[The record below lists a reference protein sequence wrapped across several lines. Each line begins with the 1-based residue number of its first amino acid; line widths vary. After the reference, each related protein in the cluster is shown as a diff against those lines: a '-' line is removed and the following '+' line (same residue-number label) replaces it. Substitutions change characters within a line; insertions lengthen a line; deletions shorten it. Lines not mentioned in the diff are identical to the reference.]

1 MIYHLQEVQFRR
13 KQGDSAF
20 ELNVQHLE
28 MGRGEFNFVV
38 GESGCGKSTLLDGLG
53 LLLKPHGAERFDFSP
68 TSSGANINVNRL
80 SERGILRLR
89 RSHIG
94 QVLQSGGL
102 IPSFTVGENVLLS
115 AQIAK
120 AKISRAW
127 HMEVLERLDL
137 AGTLSR
143 RPAQLS
149 GGQRQRV
156 AIARAV
162 LHRPSLIL
170 ADEPTA
176 AVDQPRAVEICEI
189 FRGLTKESGCTVIMV
204 THNQELA
211 AHFAD
216 RTLFLGPPMREGPIS
231 RAQVSW
237 GYESIQA

>member
-1 MIYHLQEVQFRR
+1 MIYHLQGVHFRR

-20 ELNVQHLE
+20 ELAVRNLE
-28 MGRGEFNFVV
+28 IGEGEFNFVV

-53 LLLKPHGAERFDFSP
+53 LLLKPYGAETFDFAP
-68 TSSGANINVNRL
+68 ASSSTGINIKGLNDR
-80 SERGILRLR
+80 RILHLR
-89 RSHIG
+89 RTHIG

-102 IPSFTVGENVLLS
+102 IPSLTVGENVLLS

-120 AKISRAW
+120 VKISRTW
-127 HMEVLERLDL
+127 HSEVLERLDL
-137 AGTLSR
+137 SGTLNR

-189 FRGLTKESGCTVIMV
+189 FRSLTKESGCTVIMV

-211 AHFAD
+211 TRFAD
-216 RTLFLGPPMREGPIS
+216 RTLSLGPPKREGTLS
-231 RAQVSW
+231 QAEVSW
-237 GYESIQA
+237 GY